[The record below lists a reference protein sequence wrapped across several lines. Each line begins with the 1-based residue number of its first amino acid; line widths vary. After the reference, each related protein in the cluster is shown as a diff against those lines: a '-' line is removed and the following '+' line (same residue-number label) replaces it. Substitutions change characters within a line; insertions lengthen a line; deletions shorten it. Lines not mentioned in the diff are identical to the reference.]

1 MIKYIENGDIFSI
14 EGVNSFAHGCNCA
27 GSMWRGIAVQFR
39 KKFPEMFEKY
49 R

>member
-1 MIKYIENGDIFSI
+1 MG
-14 EGVNSFAHGCNCA
+14 
-27 GSMWRGIAVQFR
+27 RGIAVQFR